1 MKRRVIA
8 AALLA
13 GSAAVLVY
21 PRPGRADDA
30 GMAVLMK
37 INAAQNART
46 SYVTTTTAR
55 SIGVTSVA
63 TFVRSAPST
72 AGDRLSGLSAK
83 METVAGTLTI
93 DTYIVNSTLYMS
105 ISGSPWQKKALNT
118 EQFKAYTGSL
128 LDGFKANPPA
138 ATLQPDRVDGGMTY
152 GDVRI
157 VSATPPALASMSPSL
172 PTTMTIECM
181 YDKST
186 YLMHECD
193 TEQFSIA
200 YSKFNDPANSVELPL
215 AAANATTLTLPLPGE
230 SPAAAVPTA
239 SAPPAHSR

>member
-1 MKRRVIA
+1 MKRGVFV

-13 GSAAVLVY
+13 GSVAVLAHSCPV
-21 PRPGRADDA
+21 RADDA
-30 GMAVLMK
+30 GMAVLAK

-63 TFVRSAPST
+63 TYVRSAPAT
-72 AGDRLSGLSAK
+72 AGDRLSGLAVK
-83 METVAGTLTI
+83 METAAGSLTI
-93 DTYIVNSTLYMS
+93 DTYIVDSTLYLS
-105 ISGSPWQKKALNT
+105 INGSPWQKKALDT

-128 LDGFKANPPA
+128 IDAFKTNPPV
-138 ATLQPDRVDGGMTY
+138 ATLQPDRVDGGVTY

-157 VSATPPALASMSPSL
+157 VSATPPSLASMSPSL
-172 PTTMTIECM
+172 PPTMSIECM
-181 YDKST
+181 YDKAT

-200 YSKFNDPANSVELPL
+200 YSKFNDPSNSVELPL
-215 AAANATTLTLPLPGE
+215 AAANATTLTMPLPGE
-230 SPAAAVPTA
+230 SPTAA
-239 SAPPAHSR
+239 APPAH